1 MLLDGARDS
10 LRGCSLKKTDAANPT
25 AAISAKSPM
34 QSPALRSAVPTMNL
48 TLA

>member
-1 MLLDGARDS
+1 MLPDGSCDCLD
-10 LRGCSLKKTDAANPT
+10 GCSLKKTDAANPT

-34 QSPALRSAVPTMNL
+34 QSPALRSAVPIMNL

>member
-1 MLLDGARDS
+1 MLPDGSSDR
-10 LRGCSLKKTDAANPT
+10 LGCSLKKTDAANPT